1 MQPDSNKTLRT
12 VAFYF
17 GLIMVTVYLAL
28 GLALIFTNA
37 FYELLPQ
44 NRTLLGLVILLYA
57 GFRIYMSF
65 RLRKKNHST
74 EN

>member
-1 MQPDSNKTLRT
+1 MHPDSNKTLRS

-17 GLIMVTVYLAL
+17 GLIMVTIYVAL
-28 GLALIFTNA
+28 GLALIFTNV

-57 GFRIYMSF
+57 GFRIYMTF
-65 RLRKKNHST
+65 RLRKRSHSP

>member
-1 MQPDSNKTLRT
+1 MQPDSNKTLRS

-17 GLIMVTVYLAL
+17 GLIMVTIYVAL
-28 GLALIFTNA
+28 GLALIFTNV

-57 GFRIYMSF
+57 AFRIYMTF
-65 RLRKKNHST
+65 RLRKRNLGP